1 MNEADMDESEESEEE
16 KNFVSGFGTSKTFS
30 NFLESPSAFKAMP
43 FRNTLFEDKK
53 GYANTAGKQRFYSP
67 ISPCKPMPMQ
77 YNYINSSEKSR
88 PILLGDPKM
97 TNILEVLME
106 ESIEWISPRQQLM
119 PEIIIENSSS
129 EKDIIGLSG
138 EVYKP
143 SAEMIYE
150 SKGKK
155 S

>member
-1 MNEADMDESEESEEE
+1 
-16 KNFVSGFGTSKTFS
+16 
-30 NFLESPSAFKAMP
+30 
-43 FRNTLFEDKK
+43 
-53 GYANTAGKQRFYSP
+53 
-67 ISPCKPMPMQ
+67 MPMQ

-88 PILLGDPKM
+88 PILLGDPKLS
-97 TNILEVLME
+97 NILEALQE
-106 ESIEWISPRQQLM
+106 ESIEWNSPKQILM

-155 S
+155 SQSKSRSRTKDPNFEFSD

>member
-1 MNEADMDESEESEEE
+1 
-16 KNFVSGFGTSKTFS
+16 
-30 NFLESPSAFKAMP
+30 
-43 FRNTLFEDKK
+43 
-53 GYANTAGKQRFYSP
+53 
-67 ISPCKPMPMQ
+67 
-77 YNYINSSEKSR
+77 
-88 PILLGDPKM
+88 
-97 TNILEVLME
+97 
-106 ESIEWISPRQQLM
+106 M

-155 S
+155 SQSKSRSRTKDPNFEFSD